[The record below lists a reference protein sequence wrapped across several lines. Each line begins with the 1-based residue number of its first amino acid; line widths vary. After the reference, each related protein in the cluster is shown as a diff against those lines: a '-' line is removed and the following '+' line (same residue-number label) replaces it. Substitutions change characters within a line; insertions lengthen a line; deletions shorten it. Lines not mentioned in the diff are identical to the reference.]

1 MALLDGNAKV
11 VKILI
16 NNVCKITSMVGT
28 KNLQTKGTML
38 INPRDSA
45 FASGVPSVRDS
56 SLRSE

>member
-1 MALLDGNAKV
+1 
-11 VKILI
+11 
-16 NNVCKITSMVGT
+16 MVGT